1 MHIGWFT
8 TTNIDITI
16 QNKYTCLKMFAHY
29 LRWCVM
35 RTSKWQMRNGEE
47 SKRRQLKRPHFR
59 GLASGKE
66 IFTPPDRGDDLC
78 LPVASLQAG
87 WWWFTPANIH
97 QFGWPADCARPTAS
111 WNRYL
116 PTDYKHSGCLAGMVP
131 GLLGCWII
139 DFFEQVRS
147 SDGTRLVVKMN
158 EHHTVRDLKQQIL
171 SQQETREG
179 RTCFALISVGQSWI

>member
-1 MHIGWFT
+1 
-8 TTNIDITI
+8 
-16 QNKYTCLKMFAHY
+16 
-29 LRWCVM
+29 
-35 RTSKWQMRNGEE
+35 
-47 SKRRQLKRPHFR
+47 
-59 GLASGKE
+59 
-66 IFTPPDRGDDLC
+66 
-78 LPVASLQAG
+78 
-87 WWWFTPANIH
+87 
-97 QFGWPADCARPTAS
+97 
-111 WNRYL
+111 
-116 PTDYKHSGCLAGMVP
+116 MVP